1 MLKGYSGKRQ
11 LTRVLSKTYVGIRLD
26 WLIIKGALKLQFNC
40 KYLDFKM
47 LLPIICAEF
56 VNFSVPNIPNLI
68 K

>member
-11 LTRVLSKTYVGIRLD
+11 LTRVLSKTYVGIPLD

-68 K
+68 

>member
-40 KYLDFKM
+40 KYLVFKM